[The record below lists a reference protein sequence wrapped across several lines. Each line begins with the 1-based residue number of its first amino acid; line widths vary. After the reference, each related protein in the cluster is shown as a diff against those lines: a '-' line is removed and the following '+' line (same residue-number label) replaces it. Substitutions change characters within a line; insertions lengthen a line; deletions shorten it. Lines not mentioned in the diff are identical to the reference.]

1 MISLASRVDKMSGSL
16 VRSPA
21 NCRELRCEDVRLCSA
36 DGGLCLTAV
45 LNPKKPADDGDVHE
59 VVNATGV
66 HAVSENGSEPRSLTA
81 NTLIMY
87 GRTLLTM
94 AVSLYSSRVVLAQLG
109 AVDYGIYFAVAGVT
123 FLVAFLN
130 SALAASTQRHLS
142 AELALRDS
150 DRLRTIF
157 SASLQIHAAI
167 AVAVFLACETIG
179 MWFLHSHMSIPPERM
194 QAATW
199 AFHCAAFTVAL
210 TVLQVPYNALLAAAE
225 RFSAYAAFDIA
236 HAFLRLLIALALIF
250 GAGDRLELFASLM
263 VVLVIVI
270 FLAKVAYCWWSH
282 QGSRYRPCADVGLA
296 RSLAGFAGWSLVEV
310 LSIVLNIH
318 GFGLLLNLH
327 FGPIANA
334 SQGVA
339 VQLVNATST
348 LASNLQIT
356 ATPRIMKSY
365 FLQDASAFEEL
376 VTRNAKAAFF
386 LMLIIVV
393 PVGLEA
399 DAVLATWL
407 GDVPQHTTWMVRILL
422 ITGLVNSLSSP
433 LVSVIQATGKIR
445 RYQLIVGGLMLTA
458 VPVGAV
464 LLAAGAEPTSLFWFL
479 LFLSSVAL
487 AFRVHMV
494 SQLTGLSRSHFV
506 RQVLV
511 PASTVTL
518 LSFAAS
524 LFAGMVMS
532 NLQFPAIC
540 RFFGA
545 FVATATAIYLL
556 GFSDQERSWLRGIL
570 RTRLSG
576 LQRVST

>member
-1 MISLASRVDKMSGSL
+1 
-16 VRSPA
+16 
-21 NCRELRCEDVRLCSA
+21 
-36 DGGLCLTAV
+36 LTAV
-45 LNPKKPADDGDVHE
+45 LNPKTPADEGDVHE
-59 VVNATGV
+59 VVKAAGV
-66 HAVSENGSEPRSLTA
+66 RAVSEIGRESRSLTA

-94 AVSLYSSRVVLAQLG
+94 SVSLYSSRVVLAQLG
-109 AVDYGIYFAVAGVT
+109 AVDYGIYFAVAGIT

-142 AELALRDS
+142 AELASRDL
-150 DRLRTIF
+150 DRLRTTF

-167 AVAVFLACETIG
+167 AIAVLLACETIG
-179 MWFLHSHMSIPPERM
+179 MWFLQTHMAVPPERM
-194 QAATW
+194 QAAAW

-210 TVLQVPYNALLAAAE
+210 TVLQVPYNALLTAAE
-225 RFSAYAAFDIA
+225 RFSAYAAFDVA

-250 GAGDRLELFASLM
+250 GDGDRLELFASLM
-263 VVLVIVI
+263 VAVVVVI
-270 FLAKVAYCWWSH
+270 FLAKVGYCWWSH
-282 QGSRYRPCADVGLA
+282 HGSRYRPCADVDLT

-376 VTRNAKAAFF
+376 VTRNAKSAFF
-386 LMLIIVV
+386 LMLVVVV
-393 PVGLEA
+393 PVTLEA
-399 DAVLATWL
+399 DVVLATWL
-407 GDVPQHTTWMVRILL
+407 GGVPQYTAGMVQILL
-422 ITGLVNSLSSP
+422 LTGLVNSISSP

-479 LFLSSVAL
+479 FFLSSVAL
-487 AFRVHMV
+487 AFRVHVV
-494 SQLTGLSRSHFV
+494 SRLTGLACGLFV
-506 RQVLV
+506 RQVLF
-511 PASTVTL
+511 PASVVTL

-524 LFAGMVMS
+524 VGAGLVMS

-540 RFFGA
+540 RLFGA
-545 FVATATAIYLL
+545 LVATATVIYLL
-556 GFSDQERSWLRGIL
+556 GLSKQERSWLRAAL